1 MSSIALRGT
10 RAQSEATLDLARK
23 LLLSTDTENCLLQA
37 LETYETQIESLWVD
51 LQSVVENERAKK
63 ICEIEASRDRQ
74 EKMRNEIEKLE
85 RVARS
90 VRNDTVASR
99 IDDILDQSCDE
110 DGDEIVDVSIGA
122 RSSAIEEMKAT
133 IRRQLNELNSVLE
146 R

>member
-23 LLLSTDTENCLLQA
+23 LLLSTDSDNCLLQA
-37 LETYETQIESLWVD
+37 LETYENQIESLWVD

-74 EKMRNEIEKLE
+74 EKLRIEIEKFE

-90 VRNDTVASR
+90 VRNDSVASR

-110 DGDEIVDVSIGA
+110 EEVVDVSVGA